1 MKLENDKDLR
11 TLLLM
16 YEVQEPPIELVVE
29 TKRLMHEELEQL
41 STAPSLQAKWVVML
55 VGLAFVMALGLF
67 YTFTVCTI
75 LSFTLPA
82 NIAEVL
88 HYTLYAFTAAGGI
101 SVAGILMIFYFKQ
114 LSMSRLE
121 MSSY

>member
-1 MKLENDKDLR
+1 MKLENDNNLR
-11 TLLLM
+11 KLLLM
-16 YEVQEPPIELVVE
+16 YEVEEPSLELVVE
-29 TKRLMHEELEQL
+29 TKRLMHEELNQL

-55 VGLAFVMALGLF
+55 VGLAFVMAMCLF
-67 YTFTVCTI
+67 YTFTVGTI

-82 NIAEVL
+82 NIAELL

-101 SVAGILMIFYFKQ
+101 FVAGVLMIFYFKQ
-114 LSMSRLE
+114 LSVPRLE